1 MAELVYQTWERITGR
16 PWSDARKSGFTTGS
30 YADNIALQ
38 KRLLG
43 GWKPYAPKAAAK
55 PKAKAKAKAKARAK
69 PKAKTPGPVPVAPGI
84 TAKQW
89 AAMLTEQV
97 RAAKAQELMTRQ
109 AQADV
114 RRQSEAQLGANPA
127 DFVAYELYRRQLE
140 EEGFTPERASRS
152 DVDIQNL
159 FNVALGLGGS
169 TPLPEGMAQI
179 PENVAGGIYGLG
191 GDPGTATLG
200 KGQFGVNL
208 PTTGS
213 ISRAEL
219 QSYSPTDIG
228 ILQSFLRGG
237 VETDGGFQGINPED
251 FFTELEEG
259 LIPTL
264 SGQRTQYRL

>member
-109 AQADV
+109 AQADA
-114 RRQSEAQLGANPA
+114 RRMQEAQLGANPA
-127 DFVAYELYRRQLE
+127 DFVAYELYKRSLQE
-140 EEGFTPERASRS
+140 QGFTPESAARS
-152 DVDIQNL
+152 DLEIQDIFSL
-159 FNVALGLGGS
+159 ALGLEGGES
-169 TPLPEGMAQI
+169 
-179 PENVAGGIYGLG
+179 LG
-191 GDPGTATLG
+191 T
-200 KGQFGVNL
+200 GQFGVEL

-213 ISRAEL
+213 ISRSE
-219 QSYSPTDIG
+219 
-228 ILQSFLRGG
+228 
-237 VETDGGFQGINPED
+237 
-251 FFTELEEG
+251 
-259 LIPTL
+259 
-264 SGQRTQYRL
+264 

>member
-97 RAAKAQELMTRQ
+97 RAAKSQELMTRQ
-109 AQADV
+109 AQADA
-114 RRQSEAQLGANPA
+114 RRMQEAQLGANPA
-127 DFVAYELYRRQLE
+127 DFVAYELYKRSLGEQ
-140 EEGFTPERASRS
+140 GFTPTTGAARS
-152 DVDIQNL
+152 DVEIQDL
-159 FNVALGLGGS
+159 FNLALDLEGVDGRSLG
-169 TPLPEGMAQI
+169 T
-179 PENVAGGIYGLG
+179 
-191 GDPGTATLG
+191 
-200 KGQFGVNL
+200 GQFGVDI
-208 PTTGS
+208 PTTQS
-213 ISRAEL
+213 ISRSEL
-219 QSYSPTDIG
+219 QAFNPTDIG

-237 VETDGGFQGINPED
+237 VEADGGFQGINPED

-264 SGQRTQYRL
+264 PGQRTQFRF

>member
-152 DVDIQNL
+152 NVDIQNL
-159 FNVALGLGGS
+159 FNVALGLEGS
-169 TPLPEGMAQI
+169 AQLPEGMVEV
-179 PENVAGGIYGLG
+179 PENVWPGRGLPV
-191 GDPGTATLG
+191 DPSTATLG

-213 ISRAEL
+213 ISRSEL
-219 QSYSPTDIG
+219 QSYSPTDLG
-228 ILQSFLRGG
+228 ILESFLRGG
-237 VETDGGFQGINPED
+237 VETGGGFQGINPED

-264 SGQRTQYRL
+264 TPTRTQYRL